1 MINKEI
7 KKNTVESD
15 PNLTNQWFLIDA
27 KDQILGRL
35 SSFLAIRLM
44 GKHKPSYTDNE
55 CIKDKIIVINA
66 KKIILTGK
74 KLYKK
79 KYWHTGYPGGI
90 KFTSPERLMKN
101 KPEEILKL
109 AVKRMLSR
117 GPLAKKQLSKLKMY
131 KGTDHPHESQNP
143 KIIDFAKMN
152 RKNYIS
158 VN

>member
-15 PNLTNQWFLIDA
+15 PNLANQWFLIDA

-90 KFTSPERLMKN
+90 KNKTYKDILNSKN
-101 KPEEILKL
+101 PTLVLKD
-109 AVKRMLSR
+109 AVRRMLKK
-117 GPLAKKQLSKLKMY
+117 GPLSRKQLKNLYIYSSEK
-131 KGTDHPHESQNP
+131 HPHTANNP
-143 KIIDFAKMN
+143 VTIEHN
-152 RKNYIS
+152 N
-158 VN
+158 